1 MGYPPHGSF
10 DKALGIAASLEDEEI
25 VRKLMLRK

>member
-1 MGYPPHGSF
+1 MGYPPQGSF

-25 VRKLMLRK
+25 ARKLMLRK